1 MNIRQEMF
9 VREYLVDLCGAKAA
23 RRAGYSERSAKERA
37 YRLLR
42 DPEIKRA
49 VDAAME
55 ERLKRIEVK
64 QDEVIRE
71 LKAVAMAQASD
82 ENGGEAGQQIAGPG
96 IAGKASGDLRGE
108 ERYGLGQGGDQGG
121 CVEWTIG
128 ERVITFPRGEGGCP

>member
-1 MNIRQEMF
+1 MYGSRRNMNRRQEMF

-55 ERLKRIEVK
+55 ERLKRIEIK

-82 ENGGEAGQQIAGPG
+82 ENGAAVKLGSKLRALELLGKHLGIFEGKNGAGLA
-96 IAGKASGDLRGE
+96 K
-108 ERYGLGQGGDQGG
+108 
-121 CVEWTIG
+121 VEIR
-128 ERVITFPRGEGGCP
+128 EDV